1 MKGGTRNLTIH
12 DTQILSS
19 DVCTRGLIVRV
30 RSPSISN
37 EQPGIQQDVD
47 VLHWSDYI
55 SGRFCVLEWGRTSKA
70 SCIVTIT
77 AGDTLPLM
85 LLGKERNHRNHKRG
99 LTTSHMQIQPEML
112 WVGQVR
118 RNVQM

>member
-12 DTQILSS
+12 DTQILGS

-37 EQPGIQQDVD
+37 KQPGIQQDVD

-55 SGRFCVLEWGRTSKA
+55 PGRFCVLVWGRTSKA

-77 AGDTLPLM
+77 AGDTLAFDAFGE
-85 LLGKERNHRNHKRG
+85 GKE
-99 LTTSHMQIQPEML
+99 S
-112 WVGQVR
+112 
-118 RNVQM
+118 